1 MMPKRKIQQFNE
13 AMDDHHLRYNSPS
26 PIPPRRRRVGDV
38 IDCMGSTAASPAT
51 PYSAVS
57 SSLHPSDLASPSAA
71 SSTGFLTPQRQ
82 YNLRSCSTWP
92 HLTTSP
98 DLGYSTPENRKS
110 YAPDW
115 AFKNRDTHDAF
126 GFVDEDNYAFQ
137 QDEAMGQMAAHKDA
151 DRYNMEHMYRGRCVI
166 FNHEHFDTG
175 FAARDGSSA
184 DARRIE
190 QTFQRLG
197 FSVDICDDYE
207 HSGGTLQ
214 ARVSATCRGWSRSG
228 SLCVRE
234 FAESSSRRAWQ
245 RQPFDDTKDN
255 TIREVAVIDICDV
268 RPRTGNIFLL
278 DYVDLQYK
286 PMCLCDRVRLCR
298 CRRALSW
305 SGIGLVENHIQILN
319 DKDSTILAKKE
330 FDNDNN
336 SSFQEKSRLKLD
348 ESSEQRVAVKLTHAS
363 FRELERQ
370 HCSSSNSSVVM
381 GIYVAGA
388 AGLGALY
395 AAIVG
400 LGLWAALHGRKRA
413 SAGSQSHMILA
424 NRSVGL
430 FLAIFSLVGKY
441 TLCIIVHIAAAQW
454 YRRYCITAHK
464 LHLASRELAQR
475 RLTQLHTQLYAPL
488 LQTITLMKLN
498 LLLLLHFCD
507 CLCSR
512 SYIYIYTYYTLGL
525 KRRSCRCRCSV
536 EYALYASARRRRYV
550 YRHSRRSH
558 RESLCECNRAGDLRE
573 RRSSSSATCVGD
585 TLVHGTADAMF
596 SRGLA
601 WCQVPIGY
609 GLSLL
614 FGALLF
620 AKPMRKAEYVTM
632 LDPFQQHYGARVGG
646 LMFLPAL
653 CGDLFWS
660 AALLRALGLA
670 VSLVAGIETT
680 VGVGVTVLAIA
691 LYTATGG
698 LYSLLWTSALQLVCL
713 TAGLALAAP
722 YAALHPAVAFEKSLL
737 AKDWLGGI
745 RDTDVGEW
753 LDTMLLAIFG
763 GIPWQS
769 YFQRILSI
777 KCPRFAR
784 TVSIAA
790 MFGCLA
796 LAVPSA
802 MIGIIARDTNWPQV
816 EQTHGNGNGRIVA
829 SAAAS
834 SSSSS
839 IWRNSNG
846 GGDVLPMVLRYLTPR
861 WVAYA
866 GLGAIACGIM
876 ASADSSIFS
885 VSSMFSRN
893 VYKMTMRPKV
903 KRTKLFNKCDI
914 FYVRLIMRESG
925 EKSLGIPT
933 FVEYPFYDHQTH
945 KQKFPFRST
954 AMLASVFVQLTV
966 SFFTRNL
973 LGQGYL
979 PGCCDVLSV
988 YAPNAKNPAN
998 GVAPSSSGAALL
1010 DCTLNDASPGHMS
1023 DATTLSS
1030 SRTDYDASSTDTQL
1044 QTPTTPQQVSII
1056 YGGGDS
1062 STLGRNHN
1070 AAHKANQALH
1080 NLRESMSPK
1089 MTTAT
1094 VASRPGLHHS
1104 NSLMGT
1110 PTAGGQILGVK
1121 GLQLTPAHMADCP
1134 QAPVPPRIMSPTTPI
1149 SLPPYAKAI
1158 PTTIITNGRLEGD
1171 KNQCGGDRSNMELSL
1186 NLTDGSGIVKKNI
1199 KGVKLIGMDGGGG
1212 GTLRRPSLQGTFSPT
1227 PSVEMVN
1234 IFDRRQSSG
1243 SFGPSSLSPIPG
1255 VEACKTHGTAMGN
1268 GGAGGHV
1275 GNEHC
1280 RIKRG
1285 IVRHHSF
1292 NDTGDRNL
1300 TTLARQPTYPS
1311 MPLNSLVRKGGGGG
1325 NDSLPPT
1332 TPTSQTTMMTTM
1344 QRRNCSSLRYSS
1356 LADEHSCQAVD
1367 AAARLHAT
1375 LRRDNRNCKS
1385 MIHHGTMGRSHHT
1398 TGSTGNYL
1406 DDKSVSLVG
1415 HLLVSPT
1422 YGMYNSAVKTGS
1434 YDYFVGNDEAGTA
1447 EI

>member
-1 MMPKRKIQQFNE
+1 
-13 AMDDHHLRYNSPS
+13 
-26 PIPPRRRRVGDV
+26 
-38 IDCMGSTAASPAT
+38 
-51 PYSAVS
+51 
-57 SSLHPSDLASPSAA
+57 
-71 SSTGFLTPQRQ
+71 
-82 YNLRSCSTWP
+82 
-92 HLTTSP
+92 
-98 DLGYSTPENRKS
+98 
-110 YAPDW
+110 
-115 AFKNRDTHDAF
+115 
-126 GFVDEDNYAFQ
+126 
-137 QDEAMGQMAAHKDA
+137 
-151 DRYNMEHMYRGRCVI
+151 
-166 FNHEHFDTG
+166 
-175 FAARDGSSA
+175 
-184 DARRIE
+184 
-190 QTFQRLG
+190 
-197 FSVDICDDYE
+197 
-207 HSGGTLQ
+207 
-214 ARVSATCRGWSRSG
+214 
-228 SLCVRE
+228 
-234 FAESSSRRAWQ
+234 
-245 RQPFDDTKDN
+245 
-255 TIREVAVIDICDV
+255 
-268 RPRTGNIFLL
+268 
-278 DYVDLQYK
+278 
-286 PMCLCDRVRLCR
+286 
-298 CRRALSW
+298 
-305 SGIGLVENHIQILN
+305 
-319 DKDSTILAKKE
+319 
-330 FDNDNN
+330 
-336 SSFQEKSRLKLD
+336 
-348 ESSEQRVAVKLTHAS
+348 
-363 FRELERQ
+363 
-370 HCSSSNSSVVM
+370 M

-430 FLAIFSLVGKY
+430 FLAIFSLV
-441 TLCIIVHIAAAQW
+441 
-454 YRRYCITAHK
+454 
-464 LHLASRELAQR
+464 
-475 RLTQLHTQLYAPL
+475 
-488 LQTITLMKLN
+488 
-498 LLLLLHFCD
+498 
-507 CLCSR
+507 
-512 SYIYIYTYYTLGL
+512 
-525 KRRSCRCRCSV
+525 
-536 EYALYASARRRRYV
+536 
-550 YRHSRRSH
+550 
-558 RESLCECNRAGDLRE
+558 
-573 RRSSSSATCVGD
+573 ATCVGD

-816 EQTHGNGNGRIVA
+816 EQAHGNGNSRIVA
-829 SAAAS
+829 SAAS
-834 SSSSS
+834 SPGSS

-893 VYKMTMRPKV
+893 VYKMTMRPKASERELDWILRISIAV
-903 KRTKLFNKCDI
+903 VSFLSAAVALSVSSVNYLAFLCADFVYVVLFPQLVSVIHWPKLVDSYGCLAG
-914 FYVRLIMRESG
+914 YAVAVVVRISGG

-1010 DCTLNDASPGHMS
+1010 DCTLNVKKNKRVTWDASPGHMS

-1121 GLQLTPAHMADCP
+1121 GLQMTPAHMADCP

-1311 MPLNSLVRKGGGGG
+1311 MPLNSLVRKGGGG

-1385 MIHHGTMGRSHHT
+1385 MIHHGTMGRSHHA

-1434 YDYFVGNDEAGTA
+1434 YDYFVGNDEAVSRF
-1447 EI
+1447 

>member
-1 MMPKRKIQQFNE
+1 
-13 AMDDHHLRYNSPS
+13 
-26 PIPPRRRRVGDV
+26 
-38 IDCMGSTAASPAT
+38 
-51 PYSAVS
+51 
-57 SSLHPSDLASPSAA
+57 
-71 SSTGFLTPQRQ
+71 
-82 YNLRSCSTWP
+82 
-92 HLTTSP
+92 
-98 DLGYSTPENRKS
+98 
-110 YAPDW
+110 
-115 AFKNRDTHDAF
+115 
-126 GFVDEDNYAFQ
+126 
-137 QDEAMGQMAAHKDA
+137 
-151 DRYNMEHMYRGRCVI
+151 
-166 FNHEHFDTG
+166 
-175 FAARDGSSA
+175 
-184 DARRIE
+184 
-190 QTFQRLG
+190 
-197 FSVDICDDYE
+197 
-207 HSGGTLQ
+207 
-214 ARVSATCRGWSRSG
+214 
-228 SLCVRE
+228 
-234 FAESSSRRAWQ
+234 
-245 RQPFDDTKDN
+245 
-255 TIREVAVIDICDV
+255 
-268 RPRTGNIFLL
+268 
-278 DYVDLQYK
+278 
-286 PMCLCDRVRLCR
+286 
-298 CRRALSW
+298 
-305 SGIGLVENHIQILN
+305 
-319 DKDSTILAKKE
+319 
-330 FDNDNN
+330 
-336 SSFQEKSRLKLD
+336 
-348 ESSEQRVAVKLTHAS
+348 
-363 FRELERQ
+363 
-370 HCSSSNSSVVM
+370 M

-430 FLAIFSLVGKY
+430 FLAIFSLVGKRKAV
-441 TLCIIVHIAAAQW
+441 LELAAVVAAAATTSQ
-454 YRRYCITAHK
+454 YHAVPVRTIKLRDLCHARYIHVHLICICLWAASI
-464 LHLASRELAQR
+464 LARAQKASPASLSTKSQVVFRKVVRSLAR
-475 RLTQLHTQLYAPL
+475 P
-488 LQTITLMKLN
+488 
-498 LLLLLHFCD
+498 
-507 CLCSR
+507 
-512 SYIYIYTYYTLGL
+512 
-525 KRRSCRCRCSV
+525 
-536 EYALYASARRRRYV
+536 
-550 YRHSRRSH
+550 SH
-558 RESLCECNRAGDLRE
+558 IP
-573 RRSSSSATCVGD
+573 TCVGD

-816 EQTHGNGNGRIVA
+816 EQAHGSDNSRIVA
-829 SAAAS
+829 SAAS
-834 SSSSS
+834 SPGSS

-903 KRTKLFNKCDI
+903 KRAKLFNKCDI
-914 FYVRLIMRESG
+914 LYVRLEMREKRELDWILRISIAVVSFLSAAVALSVSSVNYLAFLCADFVYVVLFPQLVSVIHWPKLVDSYGCLAGYAVAVVVRISGG

-1199 KGVKLIGMDGGGG
+1199 KGVKLIGMDGSGG

-1311 MPLNSLVRKGGGGG
+1311 MPLNSLVRKGGGG

-1385 MIHHGTMGRSHHT
+1385 MIHHGTMGRSHHA

-1434 YDYFVGNDEAGTA
+1434 YDYFVGNDEAVSRF
-1447 EI
+1447 